1 AVEKALVEQGINLVK
16 GATFERVE
24 QAGEIKKVHVTVDGK
39 KKVIESEQLLVATGR
54 KPNTDKLNLHVA
66 GVEVGHRKEIKIND
80 YAQTSNEKIYANR
93 KSTRLNSIPT
103 RRSSDLT
110 FERGEQAGEIK
121 KVHVT
126 VDGKK
131 KVIESEQLLVATGR
145 KPNTDKLNLHV
156 AGVEVGPRK
165 EIKINDYAQTS
176 NEKIY

>member
-1 AVEKALVEQGINLVK
+1 LVEQGINLVK

-24 QAGEIKKVHVTVDGK
+24 QAE
-39 KKVIESEQLLVATGR
+39 
-54 KPNTDKLNLHVA
+54 
-66 GVEVGHRKEIKIND
+66 
-80 YAQTSNEKIYANR
+80 
-93 KSTRLNSIPT
+93 
-103 RRSSDLT
+103 
-110 FERGEQAGEIK
+110 EIK

-165 EIKINDYAQTS
+165 EIKINDYEQTS
-176 NEKIY
+176 NEKIYAARNVTLGPLFVDVAAYEGGIAADNSIGGLNKKIDLSVFSGFTITNPSIVTVGLTEEQAKEKGYEVKTSV